1 MLVPQGY
8 DLKAFE
14 RIGGLGAV
22 FLIMFLISFAHF

>member
-14 RIGGLGAV
+14 RIGDLGAV
-22 FLIMFLISFAHF
+22 FLIMFLISFAYF